1 MSSKKWTT
9 RIPGL
14 VNASGTMARSCR
26 AGVRA
31 DKARLAS
38 DGVVA
43 LAGCRVVRPS
53 GVEIVT
59 AAPEPRG
66 FPTRV
71 NEGLGVC
78 LKLGAAHSVTSDGRR
93 ASYPANS
100 VCVRDPG
107 CVWSSE
113 VAAVGFVSIDIAPA
127 LLPRGLRYS
136 PMRFLRPA
144 ALPDVR
150 LLAQQ
155 LEGAPAPLQR
165 DEALAQL
172 FDALF
177 RLGALRAE
185 ELEEGSSGAPRVERA
200 REFLHEMLPDNPSLD
215 SVAQACGMNKF
226 ALLRQFKRAFGTTPH
241 HYLVSLRIER
251 ARGALAAG
259 EAPASVAAALGFAD
273 QAHLSRHFKRLVGV
287 APGQFARML
296 RQRSS

>member
-1 MSSKKWTT
+1 MSSKKSTT

-14 VNASGTMARSCR
+14 VNASGTMSKSCSG
-26 AGVRA
+26 GVRA
-31 DKARLAS
+31 GKARAAS
-38 DGVVA
+38 DEVVA

-53 GVEIVT
+53 ALAGAVEIVT
-59 AAPEPRG
+59 ASPEPRG

-71 NEGLGVC
+71 NEGLGLC
-78 LKLGAAHSVTSDGRR
+78 LKLGPAHTVISDGRR
-93 ASYPANS
+93 ASYPEDS

-127 LLPRGLRYS
+127 VLPRGLRYS

-155 LEGAPAPLQR
+155 LEEGPAHLQR

-185 ELEEGSSGAPRVERA
+185 ELEDGGSGAPGSERA

-215 SVAQACGMNKF
+215 SVAQACGMNKQPCC
-226 ALLRQFKRAFGTTPH
+226 ASSSARSAPH
-241 HYLVSLRIER
+241 
-251 ARGALAAG
+251 
-259 EAPASVAAALGFAD
+259 
-273 QAHLSRHFKRLVGV
+273 
-287 APGQFARML
+287 
-296 RQRSS
+296 